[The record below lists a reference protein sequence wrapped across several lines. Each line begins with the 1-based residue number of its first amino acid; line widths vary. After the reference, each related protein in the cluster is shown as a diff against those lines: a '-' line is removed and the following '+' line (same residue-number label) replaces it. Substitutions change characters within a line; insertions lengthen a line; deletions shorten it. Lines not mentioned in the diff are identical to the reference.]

1 VGDSETPRADADGWW
16 LLRDGDV
23 LCGAEVAS
31 SLAARSKGLLGR
43 KGYDGALVLHHT
55 SAVHSLGMRFALDV
69 AFLDRKLVVLD
80 VVHLRPWRMTLPRIR
95 GRSVLEAEIGAFDRW
110 GLKKGDCLELRQ
122 GK

>member
-1 VGDSETPRADADGWW
+1 VGDSATPREDADGWW

-23 LCGAEVAS
+23 LCAAEVAS
-31 SLAARSKGLLGR
+31 TLAERSKGLLGR
-43 KGYDGALVLHHT
+43 KGYDGALVLNHT
-55 SAVHSLGMRFALDV
+55 RAVHSLGMRFALDV

-95 GRSVLEAEIGAFDRW
+95 GRSVLEAEMGAFDRW
-110 GLKKGDCLELRQ
+110 GLKKGDCLELRL

>member
-1 VGDSETPRADADGWW
+1 VGDSATPRGDADGWW

-23 LCGAEVAS
+23 LCAAEVAS
-31 SLAARSKGLLGR
+31 SLASRSKGLLGR

-55 SAVHSLGMRFALDV
+55 RAVHSLGMRFALDV

-95 GRSVLEAEIGAFDRW
+95 GRSVLEAEMGAFDRW

>member
-1 VGDSETPRADADGWW
+1 VGDSATPREDADGWW

-23 LCGAEVAS
+23 LCAAEVAS
-31 SLAARSKGLLGR
+31 TLAERSKGLLGR

-55 SAVHSLGMRFALDV
+55 RAVHSLGMRFALDV

-95 GRSVLEAEIGAFDRW
+95 GRSVLEAEMGAFDRW
-110 GLKKGDCLELRQ
+110 GLKKGDCLELRL